1 MNEADF
7 KILMET
13 SWRRP
18 LSEQERGQLE
28 AWLAAHPEARAEWE
42 SEQAL
47 NRGLRALPDAPV
59 ASNFT
64 ALVLQ
69 AAERE
74 GRVAVREPW
83 GRRLQHW
90 LARPLIR
97 LSLAVLVLLGLCAV
111 YYQHLSTTQQNV
123 SKGLAVVA
131 NVTSLT
137 DEALLSDFDA
147 IHRLGESSRSQDDE
161 LYAALSE

>member
-7 KILMET
+7 KVLMEI

-18 LSEQERGQLE
+18 LTEQERGQLE

-47 NRGLRALPDAPV
+47 NRGLRVLPDAPV

-69 AAERE
+69 AVERE
-74 GRVAVREPW
+74 SRVTARVPW

-97 LSLAVLVLLGLCAV
+97 LSWAVLVLLGLCAT
-111 YYQHLSTTQQNV
+111 YYHHPPTTQQNV

-131 NVTSLT
+131 NVASLT

-147 IHRLGESSRSQDDE
+147 IHRLGESSRGEDDE
-161 LYAALSE
+161 

>member
-69 AAERE
+69 AVERE

-97 LSLAVLVLLGLCAV
+97 LSWAVLVLLGLCAA

>member
-18 LSEQERGQLE
+18 LGEQERGQLE

-97 LSLAVLVLLGLCAV
+97 LSWAVLVLLGLCAA